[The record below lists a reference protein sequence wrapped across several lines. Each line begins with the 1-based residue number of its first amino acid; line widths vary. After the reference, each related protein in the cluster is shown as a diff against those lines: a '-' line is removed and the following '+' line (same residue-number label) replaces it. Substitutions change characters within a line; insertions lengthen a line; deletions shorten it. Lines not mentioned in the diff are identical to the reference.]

1 MSQIKQSQRNS
12 KNLDQQPYSQ
22 QQLQQSQKVA
32 QVQQQKQN
40 QQQQQQLQKGITNQ
54 TTKLKNPNETRIYS
68 LIQPE
73 TNRQEQNQE
82 VQIVHQE
89 APPKFNC
96 LKSRPD
102 PILDWEVHKE
112 KQLYSEFQEFIES
125 RYLEVKRSS
134 SIYKYYAKI
143 GLQIF
148 IYILNVLELIF
159 TLSYKSYNNISDQ
172 EIYYLG
178 CYYISIISCALLHS
192 ATWMYTYKFRQV
204 AKKSMFI
211 EISYYIFYLFM
222 GGLSFF
228 KIAPFIYYFNRDQS
242 IKQFSF
248 SEINKYLI
256 LDGEDKFRNPS
267 ILFKQRTKPVNIFR
281 DLIFHRIALLSM
293 MITMCLQTFPQ
304 LFIQGFYNTEHEW
317 DGFNV
322 FSYLLLVSN
331 LIYYLLELQFIVF
344 TTTYRQIQT
353 ELQFKLKKIKL
364 KFIQETKQ
372 LLKSDKKYL
381 GFVKSFYFHIDP
393 TTFSNYQKKRCMVQI
408 ITFLTRYK
416 KFQNIQFLF
425 IDQYDEITLQY
436 LANCFKLIQ
445 VDNISLLYKDVN
457 KLKMLQDTFLSKQFP
472 KLKLEQMQDQNIDQL
487 WVDDKIDTEAEE
499 QKIQEIQFIE
509 NPKINSGWQAVA
521 QNQKLKRE
529 YIEMSY
535 HFTKLIPD
543 HLRKSV
549 RLSSRS
555 YGTGTISSQINIVQT
570 DRQESQ
576 IDIAEEA
583 KNQFKSISKEQIL
596 EESLGYFKCL
606 LAYYKYFETWGQLN
620 QYQATMQSLQSFLNG
635 GLQIVSL
642 VYIGD
647 DPDKFQSALIVLTVI
662 NPVIQMLS
670 FTVFQHRVFKTLTIQ
685 NQIQNVLLFAIFNF
699 LKVWDIVMI
708 AMYYFSKKFFTT
720 LERNFSAEGYIKFKS
735 YASKFQGSL
744 PISVFQYET
753 VKVDSKSILAI
764 KQLPFY
770 QAVMWRT
777 SVEEALN
784 KIPQFFIYILALS
797 SSDLSTVW
805 AMSFFQQIKEGILAV
820 KDILEVVIKD
830 FFIPALILST
840 VSVEQFFQSML
851 YLSSISNQML
861 LEYPK
866 SFQIMSKVD
875 EKYLKQKCTFKINME
890 HIDFSNYKE
899 KKKEKMLAQFRYVL
913 ASIQN
918 ILEID
923 KAQRLFCM
931 GPEINDFV
939 RCLKVSPI
947 YQLKL
952 NFNLDEVNPLDLPHI
967 NAFIKYCPPQL
978 QFLQIQVEATEE
990 IKMPFCVER
999 KTTLKAFSYSYF
1011 QIIQQY
1017 KDTSQVVQQKSLDIN
1032 KDFLELDRYDFEQF
1046 YFEIAGNLN
1055 LEQCSQLFGN
1065 FKEMKIFQLSIN
1077 NNSIMQNFK
1086 FSDNIKSKLDI
1097 LDITFE
1103 NIRLEFQQF
1112 PFSNLKTLKMNLKRC
1127 EFNKTELYQSLV
1139 NLKNGESKI
1148 IYIDLSQCSSAFT
1161 KIEHSKLVR
1170 VLEQNKF
1177 DVTIII

>member
-1 MSQIKQSQRNS
+1 MSQIKQTQRNS
-12 KNLDQQPYSQ
+12 KNLDLQPQ
-22 QQLQQSQKVA
+22 PQPQIQGSQKLP
-32 QVQQQKQN
+32 QGQQEKQN
-40 QQQQQQLQKGITNQ
+40 QQQLQPRKSGPDQ
-54 TTKLKNPNETRIYS
+54 TTKLKNPNDTKTYS

-73 TNRQEQNQE
+73 TNRQEQSQEVKIANQE
-82 VQIVHQE
+82 S
-89 APPKFNC
+89 PPKFAC
-96 LKSRPD
+96 LKPRPD
-102 PILDWEVHKE
+102 PVLNWETHQE
-112 KQLYSEFQEFIES
+112 KKLYSEFQEFIES
-125 RYLEVKRSS
+125 RYLEVKRCS

-143 GLQIF
+143 GLQVF

-159 TLSYKSYNNISDQ
+159 TLSYKSYNNIPDS
-172 EIYYLG
+172 EVFYLG
-178 CYYISIISCALLHS
+178 CYHISIIGCALLHS

-204 AKKSMFI
+204 AKKSLFI
-211 EISYYIFYLFM
+211 EISYYIFYMFM

-228 KIAPFIYYFNRDQS
+228 KIAPFIYYYNRDQT
-242 IKQFSF
+242 ITQFSF
-248 SEINKYLI
+248 SQINKYLI
-256 LDGEDKFRNPS
+256 LDGEDKFRNPCM
-267 ILFKQRTKPVNIFR
+267 LFKHRTKPVNIFR

-322 FSYLLLVSN
+322 FSYLLLISN

-393 TTFSNYQKKRCMVQI
+393 TTFSSYQKKRCMVQI

-416 KFQNIQFLF
+416 KFQNVQFLY
-425 IDQYDEITLQY
+425 IDQYDEVTLQY

-445 VDNISLLYKDVN
+445 VENISLQYKDAN
-457 KLKMLQDTFLSKQFP
+457 KLKMLQDTFKSP
-472 KLKLEQMQDQNIDQL
+472 KIKIELMQDQNVDQL
-487 WVDDKIDTEAEE
+487 WDTDKVDPNAEE

-509 NPKINSGWQAVA
+509 NPKINAGWQAVA
-521 QNQKLKRE
+521 QNQKIIRE

-535 HFTKLIPD
+535 HFMKLIPD

-549 RLSSRS
+549 RLNSKS
-555 YGTGTISSQINIVQT
+555 YGTGTIQSQINIAQT
-570 DRQESQ
+570 DRQETQ
-576 IDIAEEA
+576 IDIAMEA
-583 KNQFKSISKEQIL
+583 KHQFQNISKKEIL

-606 LAYYKYFETWGQLN
+606 MTYYNYFETWGQMN

-647 DPDKFQSALIVLTVI
+647 DPDKFQSALIVLTVVI
-662 NPVIQMLS
+662 PVIQMLS
-670 FTVFQHRVFKTLTIQ
+670 FMVFQHRVFKTLNIQ
-685 NQIQNVLLFAIFNF
+685 KQIQNVLLFAIFNF

-708 AMYYFSKKFFTT
+708 AMYFFSKKFFSN
-720 LERNFSAEGYIKFKS
+720 LERKFSAEGYIKFKS

-753 VKVDSKSILAI
+753 VQVDSKSILAI

-797 SSDLSTVW
+797 STGLTAVW
-805 AMSFFQQIKEGILAV
+805 AMSFFQQIKEGVLAV

-851 YLSSISNQML
+851 YLSSISNQFL

-866 SFQIMSKVD
+866 SFQIMSKVN
-875 EKYLKQKCTFKINME
+875 EKYLKEKCTFKINVE
-890 HIDFSNYKE
+890 HMDFSNYKE
-899 KKKEKMLAQFRYVL
+899 KKKEKILAQFRYVL

-999 KTTLKAFSYSYF
+999 KATLKAFSYSYF

-1017 KDTSQVVQQKSLDIN
+1017 KDSAQVVQQKSLDVN

-1065 FKEMKIFQLSIN
+1065 FKELKIFQLSIN
-1077 NNSIMQNFK
+1077 NNAIMQSFN
-1086 FSDNIKSKLDI
+1086 FSDNIKSKLEV

-1103 NIRLEFQQF
+1103 NIRLDFQQF
-1112 PFSNLKTLKMNLKRC
+1112 PFNTLKTLKMNLKRC
-1127 EFNKTELYQSLV
+1127 EFNKTGLYQSLV
-1139 NLKNGESKI
+1139 NLKNGESKVI
-1148 IYIDLSQCSSAFT
+1148 LIDLSQCTSTFT
-1161 KIEHSKLVR
+1161 KAEHSNLVKA
-1170 VLEQNKF
+1170 LEQNKF